1 MERIR
6 AFLAH
11 LPLFSFFSLV
21 NFRACV
27 CVSLF
32 WTSFDTKT
40 CKRLENI
47 FSIVNG
53 FLLFVGDGYFFFP
66 LFRGA
71 MAQYDLTAKVAPYLD
86 RHLVFP
92 LLEFLQDKQLYADD
106 QILKAKIE
114 LLAKTNMV
122 DYAMDIHKSLYHT
135 EDVPQGNGC
144 LYRVFVQLSNPTLQ
158 RFCSWCI

>member
-1 MERIR
+1 LWETVI
-6 AFLAH
+6 FL
-11 LPLFSFFSLV
+11 F
-21 NFRACV
+21 
-27 CVSLF
+27 
-32 WTSFDTKT
+32 
-40 CKRLENI
+40 
-47 FSIVNG
+47 
-53 FLLFVGDGYFFFP
+53 YF

-135 EDVPQGNGC
+135 EDVPQGNDC
-144 LYRVFVQLSNPTLQ
+144 LYPFLCSSVTLHCNVSAAGA
-158 RFCSWCI
+158 FDGLVSAH